1 LLAYIEVN
9 KENEREESLTGA
21 RFLALRHSV
30 LVARPLIIF
39 LEHLNFLGK
48 NNLVKRKGLDLL
60 YFFSRSVL
68 VGPCLIFNTCCHFQ
82 QMASQ
87 NLISASATASA
98 SVGSVSRESEKQP
111 TLRLHFGIISPFW
124 RGLNLVEAMLYG
136 DANIVHCKRAVATL
150 ELKLICCKSLGWD
163 Y

>member
-1 LLAYIEVN
+1 MPPLPDCCAPVSSCSFPQSRSALFPFPIPDLLYFTSPI
-9 KENEREESLTGA
+9 
-21 RFLALRHSV
+21 
-30 LVARPLIIF
+30 
-39 LEHLNFLGK
+39 
-48 NNLVKRKGLDLL
+48 LDLL

-150 ELKLICCKSLGWD
+150 ELKLICCKSLRWGLLSAFMF